1 MVTVGKTSG
10 SCGVRATFQACCA
23 RLFSVRTHI
32 CFCKSAFCAAIHK
45 WFQSWSSL
53 KNSVQFKNSMPWVCC
68 AFGNPCN
75 AYLPWASYIS
85 NLNKS
90 SQCIALSLICWVEVV
105 QVTISQMHFAKEVD
119 HFQHPALQI
128 SESDENVNVGIL
140 DFTIP
145 MQMSKCGSKLFK
157 ANSLLVLLTETR
169 LKRNSWL
176 NPDKEFSIQ
185 YWAHDYTLNRQGHF
199 VSEPNCPV

>member
-53 KNSVQFKNSMPWVCC
+53 KNSIQFKNSMPWVHC
-68 AFGNPCN
+68 AFGSPYN

-85 NLNKS
+85 KLNKS

-157 ANSLLVLLTETR
+157 VNSLLVLLTETR
-169 LKRNSWL
+169 LQRNSWL
-176 NPDKEFSIQ
+176 YPDIEFSIE
-185 YWAHDYTLNRQGHF
+185 WSAHDYTL
-199 VSEPNCPV
+199 

>member
-1 MVTVGKTSG
+1 
-10 SCGVRATFQACCA
+10 
-23 RLFSVRTHI
+23 
-32 CFCKSAFCAAIHK
+32 
-45 WFQSWSSL
+45 
-53 KNSVQFKNSMPWVCC
+53 MPWVCI

-185 YWAHDYTLNRQGHF
+185 QWWAHDYTLNRQGHF

>member
-1 MVTVGKTSG
+1 
-10 SCGVRATFQACCA
+10 
-23 RLFSVRTHI
+23 
-32 CFCKSAFCAAIHK
+32 
-45 WFQSWSSL
+45 
-53 KNSVQFKNSMPWVCC
+53 MPWDFC

-145 MQMSKCGSKLFK
+145 MQMSKYGSKLFK
-157 ANSLLVLLTETR
+157 VNSLLVLLTEMR
-169 LKRNSWL
+169 LKRNSWQAESRYRIFHSMVGAYTGMDNL
-176 NPDKEFSIQ
+176 FQNQIVQFKSLWDPSRPNSDITTQ
-185 YWAHDYTLNRQGHF
+185 YN
-199 VSEPNCPV
+199 